1 MMEPAI
7 SSDYLV
13 EEIAEVLGL
22 DSARLIALSIEMRA
36 GEPVSIRIETVITAD
51 KGIGILK
58 ILKRYT
64 IAKQVFPV
72 EEEE

>member
-36 GEPVSIRIETVITAD
+36 GEPVSIRIESVITED
-51 KGIGILK
+51 QGNGILQ
-58 ILKRYT
+58 IMKRYT

>member
-22 DSARLIALSIEMRA
+22 DSARLIALSIEMQ
-36 GEPVSIRIETVITAD
+36 ES
-51 KGIGILK
+51 L
-58 ILKRYT
+58 
-64 IAKQVFPV
+64 
-72 EEEE
+72 